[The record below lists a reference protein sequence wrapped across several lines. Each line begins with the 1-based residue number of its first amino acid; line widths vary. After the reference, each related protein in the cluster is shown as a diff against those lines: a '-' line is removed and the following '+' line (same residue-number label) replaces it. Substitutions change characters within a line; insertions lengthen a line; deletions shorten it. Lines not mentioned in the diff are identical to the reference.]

1 MIYAHGISKVSFT
14 LQENLFPFAMYK
26 KKLIHAFRCGLS
38 YDAFGKFR
46 EHT

>member
-1 MIYAHGISKVSFT
+1 MLMALAKLASLYKKIYFHLRCI
-14 LQENLFPFAMYK
+14 K